1 MAGAFAFGQQ
11 VQPSIM
17 RRDSTLHPA
26 GGMAYGP
33 GWTRKLAGFV
43 QPSYIRRSENLNVPA
58 FYRFLP
64 TLASSPS
71 RGERGVPR
79 VPETEAGRG
88 GRRSVRSKRVSSGRR
103 KNLGC
108 PGFLA
113 GGSLLFD
120 ASANGA
126 LGGTSAALV

>member
-43 QPSYIRRSENLNVPA
+43 QPSYIRRSENLYVPAFRPVETLNVPA
-58 FYRFLP
+58 FYGFLP

-120 ASANGA
+120 AS
-126 LGGTSAALV
+126 